1 MTQPADDKDVKDA
14 ASPDRELSDKELQI
28 ITGAGGAEKNPGHPP
43 DGGSPIKKDH

>member
-1 MTQPADDKDVKDA
+1 MTKPTNDNDPKDA

-43 DGGSPIKKDH
+43 PPPPGKPVP